1 MIRFFLSSLGLLL
14 FAAAGHA
21 GIVGSCPDATYPEI
35 PIVGVTGG
43 TATSCGW
50 ANVSLNESFVATPG
64 NGTQPE
70 FLLSSYLGLALSTLA
85 SGNSVVTE
93 GSAIRFANFTLP
105 GGGTLRFD
113 WESDFGEG
121 ATGVLFYVLN
131 GSLVEL
137 ERINPLG
144 QSLPG
149 ARNSGNVI
157 LNLGSGPQTLSF
169 GALSIADTEKQIS
182 LADPRLNLIGFSVTS
197 NDVPEPAT
205 LGMLGLAVGVFG
217 LTARLRRRP

>member
-1 MIRFFLSSLGLLL
+1 MIRVFLSSLGLVL

-21 GIVGSCPDATYPEI
+21 GVVGSCPDATYAAI
-35 PIVGVTGG
+35 PIAGISGG

-70 FLLSSYLGLALSTLA
+70 FLLSSYLGLSLQTLA
-85 SGNSVVTE
+85 TGKSVVTE

-113 WESDFGEG
+113 WESDFQEG

-149 ARNSGNVI
+149 ARNTGNVT
-157 LNLGSGPQTLSF
+157 LNLGSGLQTLSF
-169 GALSIADTEKQIS
+169 GALSIADSERALS

-205 LGMLGLAVGVFG
+205 LGMFGLAIGIFG